1 MKGEFPMR
9 IAITGGTGFVGSALA
24 KKLLENGH
32 ELFILTRNAG
42 NKQNSKNLHYVQW
55 LNKAD
60 SPEDELEGIDVFINL
75 AGESINSGRWTEERK
90 KRIFNSR
97 ITATKEVLRII
108 SRLAEKPYTLINASA
123 VGYYGTSENETFT
136 EASKNAGS
144 DFLAETVRRWEMEAS
159 KAEEW
164 EVRTIFCRFG
174 IILEKNEGAL
184 PRMALPYKLFAGGT
198 VGSGCQWV
206 SWIHLNDVVSGILF
220 CIEKEQLQGPV
231 NFTTPNPVTMYEFGQ
246 ILGEVLHRPH
256 WIPAPGFALK
266 IVLGEMSTLVLEGQ
280 KVLPEKLTA
289 YGYEFLFKSLK
300 PALAD
305 IYS

>member
-1 MKGEFPMR
+1 MR
-9 IAITGGTGFVGSALA
+9 IAITGGTGFVGSALV
-24 KKLLENGH
+24 KKLLQNGH
-32 ELFILTRNAG
+32 DLLILTRNAV
-42 NKQNSKNLHYVQW
+42 NKQNSKNLQYVQW
-55 LNKAD
+55 LNKDD

-123 VGYYGTSENETFT
+123 VGYYGTSEKETFT
-136 EASKNAGS
+136 EASKKPGS
-144 DFLAETVRRWEMEAS
+144 DFLAETVSRWEMEAS

-164 EVRTIFCRFG
+164 DVRTIFCRFG
-174 IILEKNEGAL
+174 IILDKNDGAL
-184 PRMALPYKLFAGGT
+184 PRMALPYKLFSGGT
-198 VGSGCQWV
+198 VGSGSQWV
-206 SWIHLNDVVSGILF
+206 SWIHLKDVVSGILF
-220 CIEKEQLQGPV
+220 CIENEQLQGAV
-231 NFTTPNPVTMYEFGQ
+231 NFTSPNPVTMKEFGK

-256 WIPAPGFALK
+256 WLPAPDFALK

-289 YGYEFLFKSLK
+289 SGYEFLFKSLK
-300 PALAD
+300 PTLAD